1 VTEMENPIARVRGL
15 GSAREGGHHWWVER
29 MTSVAA
35 FLLYAWLLVSLL
47 RLRTLDYGTV
57 REWLAD
63 PWAAVPMLLLL
74 FVTFVHLRDGLRVV
88 IEDYVHDEGNRFFA
102 LLLVNFLA
110 VGGGTLAIFS
120 VLRIAFTAGGA
131 AAGLR

>member
-1 VTEMENPIARVRGL
+1 MENPIARVRGL

>member
-1 VTEMENPIARVRGL
+1 MTEMENPIARVRGL